1 MNLGTLLQL
10 ARPRS
15 ATDHRRMRLLVVSI
29 GLAGAFLLAG
39 WRIKRLGFNGELSS
53 SNYSNYLREDGLR
66 SGVVIATVLLAI
78 AACALAIQA
87 LKLGTAARDRRLTTL
102 RLAGATPDQVRRV
115 GAVDAGLG
123 GLAGG
128 ILAGPL
134 YVILA
139 SMVQALPRMGRVLPP
154 PNAVDLVTWPIVA
167 VVLTA
172 AAAVIGGTLRR
183 GVIVDPL
190 TAAPASPLRYRTALI
205 VGAAGL
211 VASLLGYFVAFG
223 ATDTPKVYINVILLV
238 GGVVVAAAAL
248 APVLVDQLGR
258 RLSGSAD
265 PLKVLAGGRLIRTAR
280 SAGRTA
286 TLLVI
291 CGMAT
296 GIGALGIAEE
306 IQREATPVDA
316 VFGSSFWFRVTGFG
330 LTVAAALFTA
340 FVAGAALIA
349 GAADD
354 LLDQRRQFAYLSI
367 FGVGEAQLRRSVR
380 HQLTSSAAPAL
391 AAGLLAGCLLYQW
404 NGRGSGPGGPSALWT
419 LGILVVG
426 TGLAWLVAAAATFL
440 LRGQVREAIDP
451 KNLRVQ

>member
-1 MNLGTLLQL
+1 MYLVLALL
-10 ARPRS
+10 
-15 ATDHRRMRLLVVSI
+15 
-29 GLAGAFLLAG
+29 
-39 WRIKRLGFNGELSS
+39 
-53 SNYSNYLREDGLR
+53 
-66 SGVVIATVLLAI
+66 
-78 AACALAIQA
+78 
-87 LKLGTAARDRRLTTL
+87 
-102 RLAGATPDQVRRV
+102 
-115 GAVDAGLG
+115 
-123 GLAGG
+123 
-128 ILAGPL
+128 
-134 YVILA
+134 
-139 SMVQALPRMGRVLPP
+139 VQALPQMGRVLPP
-154 PNAVDLVTWPIVA
+154 PNAMDLVTWPIVA
-167 VVLTA
+167 VILTA

-190 TAAPASPLRYRTALI
+190 TATPAGPLRYRTALI

-211 VASLLGYFVAFG
+211 VASFLGYFSAFG
-223 ATDTPKVYINVILLV
+223 GRETMPLMPPYVTLVLLV
-238 GGVVVAAAAL
+238 GGVVVAAVAL

-316 VFGSSFWFRVTGFG
+316 VFGNSFWFRVTGFG

-340 FVAGAALIA
+340 FVAGAALMA

-404 NGRGSGPGGPSALWT
+404 NSRGSRPGGPSALWT
-419 LGILVVG
+419 LGILIVG

>member
-1 MNLGTLLQL
+1 MKLGTLIQL

-15 ATDHRRMRLLVVSI
+15 ATDHRRMWLLVVSI

-53 SNYSNYLREDGLR
+53 SNYSNYLQEDGLR
-66 SGVVIATVLLAI
+66 SGIAIATVLLAI

-115 GAVDAGLG
+115 GAVDAGLA

-134 YVILA
+134 YLVLA
-139 SMVQALPRMGRVLPP
+139 LLVQALPRMGRVLPP

-167 VVLTA
+167 VILTA

-183 GVIVDPL
+183 GVIIDPL
-190 TAAPASPLRYRTALI
+190 TATPAGPLRYRTALI

-211 VASLLGYFVAFG
+211 VASFLGYFSAFG
-223 ATDTPKVYINVILLV
+223 SRNTVLYINLVLLV

-291 CGMAT
+291 CGMAG
-296 GIGALGIAEE
+296 GIGALGVAAAIAD
-306 IQREATPVDA
+306 REATPADQ
-316 VFGSSFWFRVTGFG
+316 VFGSSFWFVVTGFG
-330 LTVAAALFTA
+330 LTAAVALFTA
-340 FVAGAALIA
+340 SVAGAALIV

-380 HQLTSSAAPAL
+380 HQLTSSAASAL
-391 AAGLLAGCLLYQW
+391 AAGLLAGCLLYRLYS
-404 NGRGSGPGGPSALWT
+404 RGFGPGPSVLWT
-419 LGILVVG
+419 LGILIVG

-451 KNLRVQ
+451 KNLRVP

>member
-1 MNLGTLLQL
+1 MKLGTLIQL

-15 ATDHRRMRLLVVSI
+15 ATDNRRMRLLVVSI

-39 WRIKRLGFNGELSS
+39 WRIKRLGFNGGLSS
-53 SNYSNYLREDGLR
+53 SSYSNYLQEDGLR
-66 SGVVIATVLLAI
+66 SGIAIATVLLAI

-115 GAVDAGLG
+115 GAVEAGLA

-134 YVILA
+134 YLLLA
-139 SMVQALPRMGRVLPP
+139 STVQALPRMGRVLPP

-167 VVLTA
+167 VILTA

-190 TAAPASPLRYRTALI
+190 TATPAGPLRYRTALI
-205 VGAAGL
+205 LGGVGL
-211 VASLLGYFVAFG
+211 VASVLGYFSVFRG
-223 ATDTPKVYINVILLV
+223 SETMLYLDLV
-238 GGVVVAAAAL
+238 LMIGGVVVAAAAL

-291 CGMAT
+291 CGMAA
-296 GIGALGIAEE
+296 GIGALGVAAAITDR
-306 IQREATPVDA
+306 QATPAGQVS
-316 VFGSSFWFRVTGFG
+316 SSFWFLVTGFG
-330 LTVAAALFTA
+330 LTAAAALFTA
-340 FVAGAALIA
+340 FVAGAALVA

-380 HQLTSSAAPAL
+380 HQLTSSTALAL
-391 AAGLLAGCLLYQW
+391 AAGLLAGCLFFRLYS
-404 NGRGSGPGGPSALWT
+404 RGIGPQPSVLWIV
-419 LGILVVG
+419 GIPIVG
-426 TGLAWLVAAAATFL
+426 TGLAWLVAAAAAFL

-451 KNLRVQ
+451 KNLRLP

>member
-1 MNLGTLLQL
+1 MKLGTLIQL

-15 ATDHRRMRLLVVSI
+15 AADRRRMRLAVFSI

-39 WRIKRLGFNGELSS
+39 WRIKRLGFNGELFS

-66 SGVVIATVLLAI
+66 GGIAIATVLLAI
-78 AACALAIQA
+78 ASCALAIQA

-115 GAVDAGLG
+115 GAVDAGLA

-134 YVILA
+134 YLVLA
-139 SMVQALPRMGRVLPP
+139 LLVQDLPRMARVLPP

-167 VVLTA
+167 VILTA

-190 TAAPASPLRYRTALI
+190 TATPAGPLRYRAALI
-205 VGAAGL
+205 VGGVGL
-211 VASLLGYFVAFG
+211 VASVLGFSALGSKY
-223 ATDTPKVYINVILLV
+223 ILLV
-238 GGVVVAAAAL
+238 YIDMVLLFGGVVVAAVAL

-258 RLSGSAD
+258 LLSASAD

-291 CGMAT
+291 CGMVA
-296 GIGALGIAEE
+296 GIGALGVAAAVAD
-306 IQREATPVDA
+306 RGATPTDQ
-316 VFGSSFWFRVTGFG
+316 VFGGSFWFFVTGFG
-330 LTVAAALFTA
+330 LTAAAALFTA

-349 GAADD
+349 GAVDD

-380 HQLTSSAAPAL
+380 HQLTSSAVPAL
-391 AAGLLAGCLLYQW
+391 VAGLLAGCLSYQFSPL
-404 NGRGSGPGGPSALWT
+404 GFGQPSVLWT
-419 LGILVVG
+419 LGILIVG

-451 KNLRVQ
+451 KHLRVP

>member
-1 MNLGTLLQL
+1 MKLGTLIQL

-15 ATDHRRMRLLVVSI
+15 ATDSRRMRLLVVSI

-53 SNYSNYLREDGLR
+53 STYSNYLQEDGLR
-66 SGVVIATVLLAI
+66 SGIAIATVLLAI

-102 RLAGATPDQVRRV
+102 RLAGATPDQVRWV

-134 YVILA
+134 YLVLA
-139 SMVQALPRMGRVLPP
+139 LLVQALPRMGRVLPP

-167 VVLTA
+167 VILTA
-172 AAAVIGGTLRR
+172 AAAVIGGTLRQ

-190 TAAPASPLRYRTALI
+190 TAIPAGPLRYRTALI
-205 VGAAGL
+205 VGGVGL
-211 VASLLGYFVAFG
+211 VASFLGYFSVFRSE
-223 ATDTPKVYINVILLV
+223 TMLYLNLV
-238 GGVVVAAAAL
+238 LMIGGVVVAAAAL

-291 CGMAT
+291 CGMAA
-296 GIGALGIAEE
+296 GIGALGVAAAITDR
-306 IQREATPVDA
+306 QATPA
-316 VFGSSFWFRVTGFG
+316 GQLSSSFWFLVTGFG
-330 LTVAAALFTA
+330 LTAAAALFTA
-340 FVAGAALIA
+340 FVAGAALVA

-380 HQLTSSAAPAL
+380 HQLTSSTALAL
-391 AAGLLAGCLLYQW
+391 AAGLLAGCLFFRLYS
-404 NGRGSGPGGPSALWT
+404 RGIGPQPSVLWT
-419 LGILVVG
+419 VGIPLVG

-451 KNLRVQ
+451 KNLRLP

>member
-1 MNLGTLLQL
+1 
-10 ARPRS
+10 
-15 ATDHRRMRLLVVSI
+15 
-29 GLAGAFLLAG
+29 
-39 WRIKRLGFNGELSS
+39 
-53 SNYSNYLREDGLR
+53 
-66 SGVVIATVLLAI
+66 
-78 AACALAIQA
+78 
-87 LKLGTAARDRRLTTL
+87 
-102 RLAGATPDQVRRV
+102 
-115 GAVDAGLG
+115 VDAGLG

-134 YVILA
+134 YLVLA
-139 SMVQALPRMGRVLPP
+139 LLVQALPRMARVLPP
-154 PNAVDLVTWPIVA
+154 PNAMDLVTWPVVA
-167 VVLTA
+167 VILTA

-190 TAAPASPLRYRTALI
+190 TATPAGPLRYRTALI

-211 VASLLGYFVAFG
+211 VATFLGYFSAFG
-223 ATDTPKVYINVILLV
+223 SRNTMRYTNSVLLV

-248 APVLVDQLGR
+248 APVLVHQLGR
-258 RLSGSAD
+258 QLSGSAD

-291 CGMAT
+291 CGMAA
-296 GIGALGIAEE
+296 GIGALGVAAAIAD
-306 IQREATPVDA
+306 REATPADQVI
-316 VFGSSFWFRVTGFG
+316 SSFWFLVTGFG
-330 LTVAAALFTA
+330 LTAAAALFTA

-380 HQLTSSAAPAL
+380 HQLTSTTALAL
-391 AAGLLAGCLLYQW
+391 AAGLLAGCLLYRLYSQLYS
-404 NGRGSGPGGPSALWT
+404 RGIGPATAPSVLWT
-419 LGILVVG
+419 LGIPIVG

-451 KNLRVQ
+451 KNLRVP

>member
-1 MNLGTLLQL
+1 MKLGTLIQL

-15 ATDHRRMRLLVVSI
+15 ATDSRRLRLLVVSI

-39 WRIKRLGFNGELSS
+39 WRIKRLGFNGGLSS
-53 SNYSNYLREDGLR
+53 SSYSNYLQEGGLR
-66 SGVVIATVLLAI
+66 SGIAIATVLLAI

-102 RLAGATPDQVRRV
+102 RLAGATPDQVRSV
-115 GAVDAGLG
+115 GAVEAGLA

-134 YVILA
+134 YLLLA
-139 SMVQALPRMGRVLPP
+139 LMVQGLPRMGRVLPP

-167 VVLTA
+167 VILTA

-190 TAAPASPLRYRTALI
+190 TATPAGPLRYRTALI
-205 VGAAGL
+205 VGGVGL
-211 VASLLGYFVAFG
+211 VASFLGYFSVVRSE
-223 ATDTPKVYINVILLV
+223 TMLYLNMVLLV
-238 GGVVVAAAAL
+238 VGMVVAAAAL

-291 CGMAT
+291 CGMVA
-296 GIGALGIAEE
+296 GIGALGVAAAIAD
-306 IQREATPVDA
+306 REGTPMEQIS
-316 VFGSSFWFRVTGFG
+316 GSSVWFMVTGFG
-330 LTVAAALFTA
+330 LTAAAALFTA

-380 HQLTSSAAPAL
+380 YQLTSSAALPL
-391 AAGLLAGCLLYQW
+391 ATGLMAGCLLYRFYS
-404 NGRGSGPGGPSALWT
+404 RGIGPGTSVLWT
-419 LGILVVG
+419 VGIPIVG

-451 KNLRVQ
+451 KNLRLP

>member
-1 MNLGTLLQL
+1 MKLGTLIQL

-15 ATDHRRMRLLVVSI
+15 ATDNRRMRLLVVSI

-53 SNYSNYLREDGLR
+53 SSYSNYLQEDGLR
-66 SGVVIATVLLAI
+66 SGIAIATVLLAV

-115 GAVDAGLG
+115 GAVEAGLG

-134 YVILA
+134 YLLLA
-139 SMVQALPRMGRVLPP
+139 LMVQALPRMVRVLPP

-167 VVLTA
+167 VILTA

-190 TAAPASPLRYRTALI
+190 TATPAGPLRYRTALI
-205 VGAAGL
+205 VGGVGL
-211 VASLLGYFVAFG
+211 VASLLGYFSVFRSSE
-223 ATDTPKVYINVILLV
+223 TMLYLNMVLLV
-238 GGVVVAAAAL
+238 GGMVVAAAAL

-291 CGMAT
+291 CGMVA
-296 GIGALGIAEE
+296 GIGALGVAAAIAD
-306 IQREATPVDA
+306 REGTPMEQVS
-316 VFGSSFWFRVTGFG
+316 GSSVWFMVTGFG
-330 LTVAAALFTA
+330 LTAAAALFTA

-380 HQLTSSAAPAL
+380 YQLTSSAALPL
-391 AAGLLAGCLLYQW
+391 AAGLMAGCLLYRFYS
-404 NGRGSGPGGPSALWT
+404 RGIGPGTSVLWT
-419 LGILVVG
+419 LGIPIVG

-451 KNLRVQ
+451 KNLRLP